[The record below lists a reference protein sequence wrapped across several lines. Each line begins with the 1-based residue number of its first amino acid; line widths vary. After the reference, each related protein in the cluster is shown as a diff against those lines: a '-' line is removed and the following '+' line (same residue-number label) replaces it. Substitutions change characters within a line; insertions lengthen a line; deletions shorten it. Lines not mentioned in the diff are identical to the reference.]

1 MTLKLYNETEIFIN
15 SGESKI
21 VLTRG
26 YWNFIQTTLDFRDM
40 KKKNREELIEIF
52 NKLKED
58 RQIDDQFIKN
68 DFKEEFEQLI
78 TERLLYSTTKKPSE
92 TKSLFITDIPDYLKG
107 KFDEYNDNII
117 FYSTS
122 DFHNDLLNGMD
133 RNDLYHDPL
142 LKNEIQ
148 KNLDRYIKEN
158 NIDIVFVV
166 LLRANNSFCNILNH
180 LLQKK
185 IVFAFFDN
193 DLIYL
198 FGTELKYT
206 GCYSCFS
213 KGMEARR
220 THEYT
225 DYPTSSS
232 NVIFPEN
239 YLLDFLSA
247 IIEYNLSGYIQ
258 NDIIPIYGRICAIS
272 ALTLEIRYENLLRSS
287 FCEECGFISLMEN
300 KERNFNLKNFLND
313 GKKMS
318 YHLAGYGVT
327 RPDTLIRLI
336 GETIERYSLAYC
348 YQYLKNKVF
357 GNTYDD
363 LKKDGLNVMDLKF
376 LNVFNETEDIN
387 HVSNDDVIG
396 WFKLI
401 DVLNQESVFIPAQMF
416 FLTYALANKMNE
428 KINFVSIS
436 TGTASHTSYENAL
449 KNSLTEYL
457 QTDSFMLFWYG
468 KNIQAPEVVL
478 DDETKDF
485 LEKNILLPENHDILV
500 LDLTFDK
507 PFPILVV
514 IIHGEEYP
522 RFSFGI
528 QGSHSPYQALYR
540 GLLESASVMNYLD
553 GSVFYNT
560 EDFIRSYDEKQVFDN
575 LDSNSIFWA
584 NDSQI
589 SEKNNFLKSKIRGKK
604 NIGYTDS

>member
-258 NDIIPIYGRICAIS
+258 NDI
-272 ALTLEIRYENLLRSS
+272 
-287 FCEECGFISLMEN
+287 SL
-300 KERNFNLKNFLND
+300 
-313 GKKMS
+313 
-318 YHLAGYGVT
+318 
-327 RPDTLIRLI
+327 
-336 GETIERYSLAYC
+336 
-348 YQYLKNKVF
+348 
-357 GNTYDD
+357 
-363 LKKDGLNVMDLKF
+363 
-376 LNVFNETEDIN
+376 
-387 HVSNDDVIG
+387 
-396 WFKLI
+396 
-401 DVLNQESVFIPAQMF
+401 
-416 FLTYALANKMNE
+416 
-428 KINFVSIS
+428 
-436 TGTASHTSYENAL
+436 
-449 KNSLTEYL
+449 
-457 QTDSFMLFWYG
+457 FM
-468 KNIQAPEVVL
+468 V
-478 DDETKDF
+478 
-485 LEKNILLPENHDILV
+485 
-500 LDLTFDK
+500 
-507 PFPILVV
+507 
-514 IIHGEEYP
+514 
-522 RFSFGI
+522 
-528 QGSHSPYQALYR
+528 
-540 GLLESASVMNYLD
+540 ESAP
-553 GSVFYNT
+553 
-560 EDFIRSYDEKQVFDN
+560 
-575 LDSNSIFWA
+575 
-584 NDSQI
+584 
-589 SEKNNFLKSKIRGKK
+589 FLL
-604 NIGYTDS
+604 